1 MRDWLNDLA
10 LARYLNRKAKARTVM
25 FCRRT
30 FDNTLWAASSPQ
42 NMGLAMVGV
51 FSGKAH
57 FHFAKVRVWRGVP
70 IVSRKVFWNFT
81 QSKGERLF
89 RIEREQLAYW
99 LVPFSEEVES
109 AKIKEL
115 DQ

>member
-1 MRDWLNDLA
+1 
-10 LARYLNRKAKARTVM
+10 
-25 FCRRT
+25 
-30 FDNTLWAASSPQ
+30 
-42 NMGLAMVGV
+42 
-51 FSGKAH
+51 
-57 FHFAKVRVWRGVP
+57 
-70 IVSRKVFWNFT
+70 VFWNFT